1 MGYSIRSEIK
11 TLHHSIKLL
20 KSLNNNSSSLII
32 ILGDAK
38 TAAELYISARQFNKA
53 IDIVGKNNWP
63 EMLLEIV
70 RKLDKADREALS
82 KCGEMFRR
90 MGLPNFAAEAYEKM
104 GNIEELVELR
114 MEAKQWDEVFALA
127 KRYPDIDNK
136 AHFRYGQW
144 LAENDRFEEAQKGSV
159 FYI

>member
-1 MGYSIRSEIK
+1 
-11 TLHHSIKLL
+11 
-20 KSLNNNSSSLII
+20 
-32 ILGDAK
+32 
-38 TAAELYISARQFNKA
+38 
-53 IDIVGKNNWP
+53 
-63 EMLLEIV
+63 MLLEIV

-144 LAENDRFEEAQKGSV
+144 LAENDRFEEAQKAFNQAGFKNEAIKVLEELTYNAVAENRFTDASYYYWLMSNEHLQV
-159 FYI
+159 VCGMMWFFIVL